1 MKKNKTRQQPGHSE
15 RWLSTLT
22 HSYITVTSAEA
33 LNCDTLTSQSQDAP
47 SEVVRRAWA
56 RLLGLL
62 TAVKVNIGNK
72 GPAAQET
79 VGSHYLK

>member
-15 RWLSTLT
+15 RWLSTHP
-22 HSYITVTSAEA
+22 HSYITVMSAEA
-33 LNCDTLTSQSQDAP
+33 LNCDTLTSQSQDDAP
-47 SEVVRRAWA
+47 SLSEVVRLAWA

-72 GPAAQET
+72 GPAAQ
-79 VGSHYLK
+79 